1 MKSIKLLP
9 DEIKKTCDRLSSRIQ
24 KRFPHASLLKTC
36 NNLLK
41 IVNDVQPTVQW
52 INKPNYFIR
61 ILSWS
66 LILILASSIIK
77 AWLALK
83 INWSGMN
90 VADFFQMID
99 AGFNSIVLLGAAGIF
114 LSTSEIKRKRK
125 RVVNAIN
132 KLRCIAHIVDAHQL
146 TKDPHQM
153 SEHHISESQLAPYE
167 LGRYLDYCS
176 EMLSLASKVAFLYV
190 QDFDDPIA
198 NESANELEILT
209 ATLSQKIWQKI
220 NILTIGT
227 KYD

>member
-1 MKSIKLLP
+1 MQSIKLLP
-9 DEIKKTCDRLSSRIQ
+9 NEIKKTCDRLYLRIQ
-24 KRFPHASLLKTC
+24 KRFPQASLLKTC

-61 ILSWS
+61 ILSWF
-66 LILILASSIIK
+66 LILILTASIIQ
-77 AWLALK
+77 AWLALN

-90 VADFFQMID
+90 MADFFQMID

-125 RVVNAIN
+125 RVINAIN
-132 KLRCIAHIVDAHQL
+132 KLRCIAHIIDAHQL

-153 SEHHISESQLAPYE
+153 SEHHISESQLSNYD

-176 EMLSLASKVAFLYV
+176 EMLSLTSKVAFLYV

-198 NESANELEILT
+198 NESANELQILT
-209 ATLSQKIWQKI
+209 TTLSQKIWQKI
-220 NILTIGT
+220 NILVMN
-227 KYD
+227 KQEE